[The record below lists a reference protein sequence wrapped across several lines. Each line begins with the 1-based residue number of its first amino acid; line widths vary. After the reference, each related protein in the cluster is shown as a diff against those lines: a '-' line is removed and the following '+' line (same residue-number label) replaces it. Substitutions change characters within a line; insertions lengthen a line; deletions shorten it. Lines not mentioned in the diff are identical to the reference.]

1 MIETERLI
9 LRRFEDEDAKA
20 IHALRSDAN
29 FMRFIKTPETRR
41 QAQNWMHMVSKYWE
55 TKNFGFWAI
64 VLKENKQV
72 IGWNGTWT
80 LAETGEPE
88 IGFAVARKFA
98 GKGLAT
104 EAAGAALR
112 FSFENRLA
120 NRTVALSYPEN
131 MASRRVMEK
140 IGMRFV
146 EQRYFDSY
154 GKTLAYYRITKE
166 EYARNSQAAH
176 A

>member
-1 MIETERLI
+1 MLETERLI
-9 LRRFEDEDAKA
+9 LRRFEDRDAEQ
-20 IHALRSDAN
+20 IGALRADAD
-29 FMRFIKTPETRR
+29 FMRFIKTPETLR
-41 QAQNWMHMVSKYWE
+41 QAQGWMRMVSQYWD

-64 VLKENKQV
+64 VLKQTKQV
-72 IGWNGTWT
+72 VGWNGTWT

-88 IGFAVARKFA
+88 IGFAIARKFG

-104 EAAGAALR
+104 EAARAALR

-120 NRTVALSYPEN
+120 TATVALSYPEN
-131 MASRRVMEK
+131 LASRRVMEK

-154 GKTLAYYRITKE
+154 GKTLVYYRITKE
-166 EYARNSQAAH
+166 EYARNRQTAH